1 MSIAAP
7 PHPSCS
13 KTHFRYERGFLY
25 NKIRYGFW
33 NSELVFIQGH
43 PTTVFSEISEFS
55 IAWGR
60 LEISIWPFQLC
71 TIFEAYPIKSPRL
84 SQDAVLAVFW
94 WFHLFFRSG
103 FVLHFF
109 SQLYSQRAIKI
120 YSLKGIFLLW
130 SASPFVCDINL
141 IYFSCDGI
149 DSFGRN
155 WRYPY
160 CASRFRKTA
169 AGGIIFS
176 SN

>member
-7 PHPSCS
+7 PQPSCS
-13 KTHFRYERGFLY
+13 KTHFRYERGFFY
-25 NKIRYGFW
+25 KIRYGFW

-71 TIFEAYPIKSPRL
+71 TIFEAYLIKSPRL
-84 SQDAVLAVFW
+84 SQNAVLAVFLVIS
-94 WFHLFFRSG
+94 FIFSIRFCFTFLFSR
-103 FVLHFF
+103 L
-109 SQLYSQRAIKI
+109 SQRAIKI
-120 YSLKGIFLLW
+120 YSSKGIILLW

-149 DSFGRN
+149 DTFGRN

>member
-1 MSIAAP
+1 MSIVAP

-13 KTHFRYERGFLY
+13 KTHFRYERGFFY
-25 NKIRYGFW
+25 KIRYGFW
-33 NSELVFIQGH
+33 NSELVFIQGD

-60 LEISIWPFQLC
+60 LEISTWPFPRCRLGGFLVISFSFSIRFC
-71 TIFEAYPIKSPRL
+71 FIFL
-84 SQDAVLAVFW
+84 
-94 WFHLFFRSG
+94 
-103 FVLHFF
+103 F

-141 IYFSCDGI
+141 IYFSCDDI
-149 DSFGRN
+149 DSFGRI

-160 CASRFRKTA
+160 CA
-169 AGGIIFS
+169 
-176 SN
+176 

>member
-1 MSIAAP
+1 MSIVAP

-13 KTHFRYERGFLY
+13 KTHFRYERGFFY
-25 NKIRYGFW
+25 KIRYGFW
-33 NSELVFIQGH
+33 NSELVFIQGD

-60 LEISIWPFQLC
+60 LEISTWPFQLC
-71 TIFEAYPIKSPRL
+71 TIFEAYPIKSPQL

-94 WFHLFFRSG
+94 VISFSFSIRFCFIFL
-103 FVLHFF
+103 F
-109 SQLYSQRAIKI
+109 SQLCSQRAIKI

-141 IYFSCDGI
+141 IYFSCDDI

-160 CASRFRKTA
+160 IAPRVFAKRRREE
-169 AGGIIFS
+169 
-176 SN
+176 